1 MSTIKQISVFAEN
14 KPGKLGKITRVFAD
28 NKINILAI
36 SIASSDAFGV
46 LKFVVD
52 KSAQA
57 YKILKDK
64 GFTVSL
70 DEVLAIEMVDKPGGL
85 HHLAEFMFENKLNIE
100 NAHVLILESRKR
112 AYLLVEGPK
121 IKSAQRLLK
130 KAKIPFFQGDLEK
143 RRVKK

>member
-1 MSTIKQISVFAEN
+1 MNTIKQISVFAEN
-14 KPGKLGKITRVFAD
+14 KPGKLEKVTRVFSE

-57 YKILKDK
+57 FKILKEK

-70 DEVLAIEMVDKPGGL
+70 DEVLAIEMIDKPGGL
-85 HHLAEFMFENKLNIE
+85 HQLAEFLYENQLNIE

-112 AYLLVEGPK
+112 AYLLVEGLN
-121 IKSAQRLLK
+121 IKSTQRLLK
-130 KAKIPFFQGDLEK
+130 KAKIPFFTGNLEK
-143 RRVKK
+143 RRK